1 MDGINSSSAYTIAYD
16 LADDYIKGEID
27 SIELVTTRYKNMM
40 TYTAE
45 NWQLLPVV
53 ADSERIKEF
62 RNKELDKELKIK
74 HQESHIEPLSEF
86 LPNLKVR
93 VVNVIDLMRLVS
105 KSAHPHGLTDAEYDA
120 IFTKNKPIIFA
131 FHGYPNVIHELTY
144 KRHNQNM
151 HVRGYIEE
159 VKSAVPDAV
168 IILEDM
174 KSGSNERIHTQGGVN
189 LDIQIGDHVYID
201 YVGPGFDCRELC
213 TGKAAHETWNIPWN
227 EVPFLKDS
235 AITKYKTSE
244 ISQEEYVETA
254 KERILFLIKAFPD
267 RKEEIL
273 QTMPKRYNGI
283 SRQIFRDVREQ
294 VIFPLWLQHEQ
305 LLRDGL
311 GSFGVEVNVV
321 EDGTL
326 VPMEIEVPDRF
337 KNKDKNNQER

>member
-1 MDGINSSSAYTIAYD
+1 MILDLSKKEHLPMINIYKKCKGIA
-16 LADDYIKGEID
+16 
-27 SIELVTTRYKNMM
+27 LVDKYLPKLSPLNKMYVIHSLEDWEKVEHEFPVQMM
-40 TYTAE
+40 TVRCDCPKGV
-45 NWQLLPVV
+45 NG
-53 ADSERIKEF
+53 K
-62 RNKELDKELKIK
+62 
-74 HQESHIEPLSEF
+74 
-86 LPNLKVR
+86 LPNGQTFNRDR
-93 VVNVIDLMRLVS
+93 VQ
-105 KSAHPHGLTDAEYDA
+105 E
-120 IFTKNKPIIFA
+120 
-131 FHGYPNVIHELTY
+131 
-144 KRHNQNM
+144 
-151 HVRGYIEE
+151 YIEE

-235 AITKYKTSE
+235 EITKYKTSE

-337 KNKDKNNQER
+337 KNKDKNSQER

>member
-1 MDGINSSSAYTIAYD
+1 MILDLSKKEHLPMINMYKKCKGIALVDKYLPKLSPLNKMYVINSLED
-16 LADDYIKGEID
+16 WEKVEH
-27 SIELVTTRYKNMM
+27 EFPVQMM
-40 TYTAE
+40 TARCDCPKGV
-45 NWQLLPVV
+45 NG
-53 ADSERIKEF
+53 K
-62 RNKELDKELKIK
+62 
-74 HQESHIEPLSEF
+74 
-86 LPNLKVR
+86 LPNGQTFNR
-93 VVNVIDLMRLVS
+93 DR
-105 KSAHPHGLTDAEYDA
+105 
-120 IFTKNKPIIFA
+120 
-131 FHGYPNVIHELTY
+131 
-144 KRHNQNM
+144 
-151 HVRGYIEE
+151 VRGYIEE

-337 KNKDKNNQER
+337 KNKDKNVEER

>member
-1 MDGINSSSAYTIAYD
+1 MILDLSKKEHLPMINMYKKCKGIALVDKYLPKLSPLNKMYVINSLED
-16 LADDYIKGEID
+16 WEKVEH
-27 SIELVTTRYKNMM
+27 EFPVQMM
-40 TYTAE
+40 TARCDCPKGV
-45 NWQLLPVV
+45 NG
-53 ADSERIKEF
+53 K
-62 RNKELDKELKIK
+62 
-74 HQESHIEPLSEF
+74 
-86 LPNLKVR
+86 LPNGQTFNR
-93 VVNVIDLMRLVS
+93 DR
-105 KSAHPHGLTDAEYDA
+105 
-120 IFTKNKPIIFA
+120 
-131 FHGYPNVIHELTY
+131 
-144 KRHNQNM
+144 
-151 HVRGYIEE
+151 VRGYIEE

-235 AITKYKTSE
+235 EITKYKTSE

-294 VIFPLWLQHEQ
+294 VTFPLWLQHEQ

-337 KNKDKNNQER
+337 KNKNDKGER

>member
-1 MDGINSSSAYTIAYD
+1 MILDLSKKEHLPMINMYKKCKGIALVDKYLPKLSPLNKMYVINSLED
-16 LADDYIKGEID
+16 WEKVEH
-27 SIELVTTRYKNMM
+27 EFPVQMM
-40 TYTAE
+40 TARCDCPKGV
-45 NWQLLPVV
+45 NG
-53 ADSERIKEF
+53 K
-62 RNKELDKELKIK
+62 
-74 HQESHIEPLSEF
+74 
-86 LPNLKVR
+86 LPNGQTFNR
-93 VVNVIDLMRLVS
+93 DR
-105 KSAHPHGLTDAEYDA
+105 
-120 IFTKNKPIIFA
+120 
-131 FHGYPNVIHELTY
+131 
-144 KRHNQNM
+144 
-151 HVRGYIEE
+151 VRGYIEE

-235 AITKYKTSE
+235 EITKYKTSE

-267 RKEEIL
+267 RKDEII

-337 KNKDKNNQER
+337 KNKDKNSQER

>member
-1 MDGINSSSAYTIAYD
+1 MILDLSKKEHLPMINMYKKCKGIALVDKYLPKLSPLNKMYVINSLED
-16 LADDYIKGEID
+16 WEKVEH
-27 SIELVTTRYKNMM
+27 EFPVQMM
-40 TYTAE
+40 TARCDCPKGV
-45 NWQLLPVV
+45 NG
-53 ADSERIKEF
+53 K
-62 RNKELDKELKIK
+62 
-74 HQESHIEPLSEF
+74 
-86 LPNLKVR
+86 LPNGQTFNR
-93 VVNVIDLMRLVS
+93 DR
-105 KSAHPHGLTDAEYDA
+105 
-120 IFTKNKPIIFA
+120 
-131 FHGYPNVIHELTY
+131 
-144 KRHNQNM
+144 
-151 HVRGYIEE
+151 VRGYIEE

-189 LDIQIGDHVYID
+189 LDIQIGDYVYID

-337 KNKDKNNQER
+337 KNKNDKGER